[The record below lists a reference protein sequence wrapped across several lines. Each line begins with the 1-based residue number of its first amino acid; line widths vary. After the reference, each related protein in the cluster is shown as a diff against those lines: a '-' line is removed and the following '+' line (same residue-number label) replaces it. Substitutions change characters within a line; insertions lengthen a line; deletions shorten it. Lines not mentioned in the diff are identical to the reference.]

1 MRRPSVAVTHRLDDY
16 GRSVGAIP
24 TATAAIIADIRQ
36 ELRVDLAVARGDVDP
51 SIDEIVAKE
60 GFEDTLERLEVRD
73 GLREFALSCSQDR
86 VDRPNDL
93 DVAALVCD
101 GTYFSQIG
109 LVEAPHCHRS
119 EQRRVGKE

>member
-1 MRRPSVAVTHRLDDY
+1 MRH
-16 GRSVGAIP
+16 
-24 TATAAIIADIRQ
+24 

-73 GLREFALSCSQDR
+73 GLREFALSCRQDR

-93 DVAALVCD
+93 AVANFVGD
-101 GTYFSQIG
+101 GHDFAQMGI
-109 LVEAPHCHRS
+109 VEAPHVHDSFAVSAS
-119 EQRRVGKE
+119 EDPATVNE

>member
-24 TATAAIIADIRQ
+24 TVTAAIIADIRH

-60 GFEDTLERLEVRD
+60 GFEDTLERLEVRA
-73 GLREFALSCSQDR
+73 GLRAFALYCRQDR

-93 DVAALVCD
+93 DVAALV
-101 GTYFSQIG
+101 GAGNAFEKIG
-109 LVEAPHCHRS
+109 L
-119 EQRRVGKE
+119 